1 MVYNPGMTA
10 QSSLDGHEGIA
21 VATVKRKYFM
31 PLSWNE
37 IRRRAIEFSKEYHDA
52 TRENAETQSFY
63 NDFFNVFGITRRRV
77 ASFEEPVK
85 KLGTKRGR
93 IDLFWKGTLLVE
105 QKSGGRDLDAAY
117 SQALD
122 YFPHLKEEELPR
134 YILVSDFQRFEL
146 YDLETKAEYRFSLA
160 ELHTNVE
167 LFGFIAGYQKREF
180 RDQDPVNIEASE
192 RMGKL
197 YDALKEAGYDALHL
211 ELFLV
216 RVLFCLFADDTGIF
230 EKDAFRF
237 YLEENTREDGSD
249 TGLRISHLFQ
259 VLNTSQERRGKN
271 LNEALA
277 LFPYVNG
284 SLFADTLPIPD
295 FNSTMRQAL
304 ISACYFNWGQI
315 SPAIFGS
322 LFQSVMDKEKRRG
335 IGAHYTSE
343 KNILKIIKPLFLDEL
358 RAEFERIKHDRRR
371 VQAFHDKIAKL
382 TFLDPACGCGN
393 FLILAYRELRL
404 LEIEV
409 LKVLYPEQLFL
420 DVAEFS
426 RINVDAFYGIEIEEF
441 PARIAEVALW
451 LTDHQMNMQ
460 LSQAF
465 GLYYVRIPL
474 KASAHIIHDNA
485 LKVDWEAIISK
496 TKLSYILGN
505 PPYIGKHYQT
515 KSQKSDLVSVLGDYK
530 NTGDLDYIVGWFYK
544 AAEYIQGTTIPVAFV
559 TTNSITQGE
568 QVSLVWPLLFE
579 KFNIKIHF
587 AHRTFPWASEARGRA
602 RVHVVIIGFAA
613 VDTNIKYLFDQGTD
627 EAHVTIS
634 RVSNISPYLTDGP
647 NFVVT
652 KRQKSISN
660 MPEMRCGS
668 KPSDGGNLILS
679 LEEKNALIAKYPQA
693 GRYIRDFI
701 GAEEFLNGSMRWC
714 LWLVNASP
722 SELRAIPEIMQR
734 VEKVREFREQ
744 SNAKPTRDAAKFPS
758 RFFYISQPNTDYLL
772 IPEVSSERRHYIPIG
787 IISKDV
793 ICSNKGYIIADNS
806 LYIFGVLSSI
816 MHMAWTRQVAGRLE
830 SRYQYS
836 GTVVY
841 NTFPWPQPTPAQV
854 QAIEKAAQGI
864 IDARA
869 LFPSS
874 TLADLYDPLIMP
886 PELLKAHQVLDRA
899 VDAAYRKQTFDTERH
914 RIEYL
919 FGLYQQLTSPLMN
932 AITKESR
939 KRK

>member
-1 MVYNPGMTA
+1 
-10 QSSLDGHEGIA
+10 
-21 VATVKRKYFM
+21 M

-37 IRRRAIEFSKEYHDA
+37 IRRRAIEFSQEYRTA

-63 NDFFNVFGITRRRV
+63 NDFFNVFGISRRRV

-85 KLGTKRGR
+85 KLGAKHGR

-105 QKSGGRDLDAAY
+105 QKSSGRDLEAAY
-117 SQALD
+117 AQALD
-122 YFPHLKEEELPR
+122 YFPNLKEEELPR

-146 YDLETKAEYRFSLA
+146 YDLETKAEHRFTLA

-197 YDALKEAGYDALHL
+197 YDALKEAGYEALHL

-216 RVLFCLFADDTGIF
+216 RILFCLFADDTGIF
-230 EKDAFRF
+230 EKDSFRF

-249 TGLRISHLFQ
+249 TGPRISHLFQ
-259 VLNTSQERRGKN
+259 VLNTSHERRGKN

-277 LFPYVNG
+277 AFPYING

-304 ISACYFNWGQI
+304 LSACYVNWGQI

-322 LFQSVMDKEKRRG
+322 LFQSVMDKDKRRG
-335 IGAHYTSE
+335 IGAHYTTE

-358 RAEFERIKHDRRR
+358 RAEFDRVKHDRRR
-371 VQAFHDKIAKL
+371 VQLFHDKLAKL

-451 LTDHQMNMQ
+451 LTDHQMNMR
-460 LSQAF
+460 LSEAF

-474 KASAHIIHDNA
+474 KAGAHIHHNNA
-485 LKVDWEAIISK
+485 LRLDWEK
-496 TKLSYILGN
+496 VVPKEKLSYILGN

-515 KSQKSDLVSVLGDYK
+515 PTQKSDLAVVLGDYK
-530 NTGDLDYIVGWFYK
+530 NIGDLDYIVGWFYK
-544 AAEYIQGTTIPVAFV
+544 AADYIQNTSIKVAFV
-559 TTNSITQGE
+559 STNSITQGE
-568 QVSLVWPLLFE
+568 QVSLVWPLLYE

-587 AHRTFPWASEARGRA
+587 AHRPFPWGSEARGKA
-602 RVHVVIIGFAA
+602 HVHVIIIGFAA
-613 VDTNIKYLFDQGTD
+613 MDTANKYIYDQGKN
-627 EAHVTIS
+627 EADVTITK
-634 RVSNISPYLTDGP
+634 VSNISPYLTDGDD
-647 NFVVT
+647 FVVT
-652 KRQKSISN
+652 KRQKSICN

-668 KPSDGGNLILS
+668 KPSDGGYLILTTA
-679 LEEKNALIAKYPQA
+679 EKDALISKYPIA
-693 GRYIRDFI
+693 AKFIREYL
-701 GAEEFLNGSMRWC
+701 GAEEFLNGSKRWC
-714 LWLVNASP
+714 LWLKGANLA
-722 SELRAIPEIMQR
+722 ELKVVPDIMHRIEQ
-734 VEKVREFREQ
+734 VRKFREA
-744 SNAKPTRDAAKFPS
+744 SNAKPTREAAKTPS
-758 RFFYISQPNTDYLL
+758 HFFYISQPQTNYLL

-787 IISKDV
+787 LISKEIIS
-793 ICSNKGYIIADNS
+793 SNKGYIIADDS
-806 LYIFGVLSSI
+806 LFLFGVLSST
-816 MHMAWTRQVAGRLE
+816 MHMAWVRQVAGRLE

-841 NTFPWPQPTPAQV
+841 NTFPWPQPTPVQV
-854 QAIEKAAQGI
+854 QAIEKAAQGVL
-864 IDARA
+864 DTRA
-869 LFPSS
+869 LYPTS

-899 VDAAYRKQTFDTERH
+899 VDASYRKQPFDTEQH
-914 RIEYL
+914 RVEFL
-919 FGLYQQLTSPLMN
+919 FSLYQQLTSPMIS
-932 AITKESR
+932 AVTKETR
-939 KRK
+939 KRR